1 MGGYVEK
8 GLYTYYMAWFFFGAD
23 THTHTHTRTHIPHN
37 KGKQK
42 GMTSSFTRHINML
55 SGKIKPFSSR
65 TVRKHTLVNVPE
77 GPRPEAQGSTC
88 RDTNGT
94 VCAL

>member
-8 GLYTYYMAWFFFGAD
+8 GLYTYYMAWFFFGAETH
-23 THTHTHTRTHIPHN
+23 THTHTHTRTHTHAHH

-42 GMTSSFTRHINML
+42 GMISSFTRYINTL

-65 TVRKHTLVNVPE
+65 TVKKHTLVNVSK
-77 GPRPEAQGSTC
+77 G
-88 RDTNGT
+88 
-94 VCAL
+94 L

>member
-23 THTHTHTRTHIPHN
+23 THTHTHTHTHAHH

-42 GMTSSFTRHINML
+42 GMISSFTRYINTL

-65 TVRKHTLVNVPE
+65 TVKKHTLVNVSE
-77 GPRPEAQGSTC
+77 G
-88 RDTNGT
+88 
-94 VCAL
+94 L

>member
-1 MGGYVEK
+1 MKKKVFILIIWHGSFLVQIHI
-8 GLYTYYMAWFFFGAD
+8 
-23 THTHTHTRTHIPHN
+23 HTHIHTRTHIHTPHN

-65 TVRKHTLVNVPE
+65 TVKKHTLVNVPE
-77 GPRPEAQGSTC
+77 GP
-88 RDTNGT
+88 
-94 VCAL
+94 